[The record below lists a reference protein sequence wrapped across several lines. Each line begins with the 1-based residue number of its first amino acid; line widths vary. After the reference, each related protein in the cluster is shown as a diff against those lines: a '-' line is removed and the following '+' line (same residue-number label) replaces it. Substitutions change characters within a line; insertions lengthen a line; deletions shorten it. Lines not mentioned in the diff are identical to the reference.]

1 MKQIII
7 TMLLLL
13 AATIANA
20 QDKEKAQQDAQNG
33 GYEVFVKPE
42 QSPQFPGGDKAC
54 WDYIKK
60 NMCYPEE
67 AKKKGIEGRVLVQFV
82 IEKDGSH
89 NSYKVIRSPDSLLNE
104 EAIRIVKGMPK
115 WIPARLWNE
124 TTRIRCTLPITFKLE
139 VEGQEES
146 AYGTNLHK
154 GKHTPCYT
162 CPTPTLRKQKQED

>member
-20 QDKEKAQQDAQNG
+20 QDKGKAQQDAQNG
-33 GYEVFVKPE
+33 GYEVFVEPE
-42 QSPQFPGGDKAC
+42 QNPQFPGGDKAC
-54 WDYIKK
+54 LDYIKK

-115 WIPARLWNE
+115 WIPARLWNK
-124 TTRIRCTLPITFKLE
+124 TTRIRYTQPITFKLE
-139 VEGQEES
+139 VEGPRRIRVQ
-146 AYGTNLHK
+146 N
-154 GKHTPCYT
+154 
-162 CPTPTLRKQKQED
+162 

>member
-33 GYEVFVKPE
+33 GYEVFDEPE
-42 QSPQFPGGDKAC
+42 QNPQFPGGDKAC
-54 WDYIKK
+54 FDYIKK

-67 AKKKGIEGRVLVQFV
+67 AKKKGIEGRVLVQCV

-89 NSYKVIRSPDSLLNE
+89 NSYKVIKSADSLLNE

-115 WIPARLWNE
+115 WIPGNDWGE
-124 TTRIRCTLPITFKLE
+124 TKRVRYTMPITFKLE
-139 VEGQEES
+139 VEGPRRIRVR
-146 AYGTNLHK
+146 N
-154 GKHTPCYT
+154 
-162 CPTPTLRKQKQED
+162 